1 MDPVLSHH
9 TSQER
14 QPAAMPELPNN
25 EPHQSTK
32 QSHAEDHTE
41 QIEATRSSPKN
52 RQDSEQEDCCWGL
65 KGWTRG
71 EGEEAGK
78 PKKMSEWDGV
88 LVEIL
93 SGMDI

>member
-1 MDPVLSHH
+1 MSGRLKGKYIAPRGMLEADM
-9 TSQER
+9 E
-14 QPAAMPELPNN
+14 E
-25 EPHQSTK
+25 
-32 QSHAEDHTE
+32 EDE
-41 QIEATRSSPKN
+41 E
-52 RQDSEQEDCCWGL
+52 EEEEDCCWGL

>member
-1 MDPVLSHH
+1 M
-9 TSQER
+9 E
-14 QPAAMPELPNN
+14 E
-25 EPHQSTK
+25 
-32 QSHAEDHTE
+32 EDE
-41 QIEATRSSPKN
+41 E
-52 RQDSEQEDCCWGL
+52 EEEEDCCWGL